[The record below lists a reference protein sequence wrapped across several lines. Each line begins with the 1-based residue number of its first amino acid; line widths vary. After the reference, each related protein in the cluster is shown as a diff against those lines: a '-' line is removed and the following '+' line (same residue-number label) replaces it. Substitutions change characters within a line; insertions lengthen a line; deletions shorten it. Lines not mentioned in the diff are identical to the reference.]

1 MLVGQQALF
10 LAIPS
15 RQLTG
20 LRAWELSLSALSCRA
35 FDPSDRQGVWRG
47 LAAQEKDPL
56 QPLTAPTLKKKHLK
70 AG

>member
-56 QPLTAPTLKKKHLK
+56 QP
-70 AG
+70 